1 MFWDNYLKLC
11 TEKKSS
17 PNKVAAE
24 LGFSNA
30 TCTQWKKKGS
40 TPGGANLK
48 KLADYFGVSTDFL
61 IANNEIS
68 QIDPDAEAP
77 APTRINENELSLEE
91 KTIVNHMVKVLREVN
106 EEQRQILT
114 NVLLLPSDKLTHI
127 MQGINLIRNA

>member
-68 QIDPDAEAP
+68 QIDPDAEVPAP
-77 APTRINENELSLEE
+77 ARINENELSRPPHGGRGLKSQVAAS
-91 KTIVNHMVKVLREVN
+91 KT
-106 EEQRQILT
+106 
-114 NVLLLPSDKLTHI
+114 
-127 MQGINLIRNA
+127 GISRSSSTRGTWIEIS